1 MQRKQ
6 VGNWMIMAMVA
17 LNGVLWVVFRPNA
30 ANTPDTTAQFSG
42 ELIGSTAMILMAIA
56 IVLSTKPRVLESF
69 FGGLDK
75 MYQSH
80 KQAAMLAFLLLI
92 GHKLVIPFAKSSI
105 ASKRLGNVA
114 YLGIIFIV
122 LVTIAP
128 RLPLISRFL
137 NLPYHRWRALHSLLG
152 ILFIVGL
159 AHSLT
164 VNAMIQ
170 QSVPGMYMLLVSL
183 IAIVAWLYH
192 ALLGTR
198 RRKLAFTVANVQP
211 LNGACAE
218 IVLRPNGDMLPFD
231 AGQFVFVAFDG
242 NRQLQEPH
250 PFTVSSAP
258 DEGVLRLSIRASGD
272 WTRAVVSNLK
282 AGTSAQVEGAYGR
295 FNYKTGGGQQL
306 WIAGGIGVTP
316 FLSWLRDAGG
326 QLDRQVDFFYGVRG
340 QADAL
345 FWEEIEA
352 AAANDP
358 QLTAHLQLSSVNG
371 HLSAETITQSMR
383 GNITDKDIYLCG
395 PIKMTEGFANT
406 FRKLGVP
413 ASRIHYEEFNFR

>member
-1 MQRKQ
+1 MQRRQ
-6 VGNWMIMAMVA
+6 IGNWTIAGMVL
-17 LNGVLWVVFRPNA
+17 LNVVLWFVLRPSGN
-30 ANTPDTTAQFSG
+30 NTPDTPAQFNG

-56 IVLSTKPRVLESF
+56 IFLSTKPRALESY

-80 KQAAMLAFLLLI
+80 KQASMLAFLLLI
-92 GHKLVIPFAKSSI
+92 GHKLVIPFAKSSF
-105 ASKRLGNVA
+105 ASKRLGTVA

-122 LVTIAP
+122 LLTIAP
-128 RLPLISRFL
+128 RIPLISRFL
-137 NLPYHRWRALHSLLG
+137 NLPYHRWRAMHSLLG
-152 ILFIVGL
+152 ILFVIGL

-170 QSVPGMYMLLVSL
+170 QTVPGMYMLVVSL

-192 ALLGTR
+192 TLLGAR
-198 RRKLAFTVANVQP
+198 RHKLAFTVANVRQ

-218 IVLRPNGDMLPFD
+218 ITLRPNGAMLPFE
-231 AGQFVFVAFDG
+231 AGQFVFVGFDG
-242 NRQLQEPH
+242 DRSLQEPH

-258 DEGVLRLSIRASGD
+258 MEDVLRLSIKGSGD
-272 WTRAVVSNLK
+272 WTRRVISSLK
-282 AGTSAQVEGAYGR
+282 QGTSASVDGAYGR
-295 FNYKTGGGQQL
+295 FNYKTGGSQQI

-316 FLSWLRDAGG
+316 FLSWLRDADGA
-326 QLDRQVDFFYGVRG
+326 LDRQVDFFYGVRG
-340 QADAL
+340 EADAL

-358 QLTAHLQLSSVNG
+358 QLQAHLQLSSVNG
-371 HLSAETITQSMR
+371 HLSAENIAQAAR
-383 GNITDKDIYLCG
+383 GNIADKEIYLCG
-395 PIKMTEGFANT
+395 PVKMTEGFAAA

-413 ASRIHYEEFNFR
+413 ASHIHYEEFNFR